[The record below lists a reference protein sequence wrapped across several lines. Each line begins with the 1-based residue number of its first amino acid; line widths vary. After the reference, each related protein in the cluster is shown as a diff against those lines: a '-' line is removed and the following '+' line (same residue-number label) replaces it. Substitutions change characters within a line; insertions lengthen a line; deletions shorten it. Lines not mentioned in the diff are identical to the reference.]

1 MNQRYVCISVASK
14 YSHCPLLCPSSHP
27 VAFSVHCPLIHSDVA
42 SGLSPWEL
50 QPGGEGQQLEDPLL
64 EIGFQAPSLKE
75 ALTASMSPDPQWPV
89 RGGGRARTPC
99 SVQLLNRGQ
108 EVLDLC

>member
-1 MNQRYVCISVASK
+1 M
-14 YSHCPLLCPSSHP
+14 
-27 VAFSVHCPLIHSDVA
+27 HSDVA

-50 QPGGEGQQLEDPLL
+50 HLVGEGQQLEDPLL

-99 SVQLLNRGQ
+99 AVQLLNRAQ
-108 EVLDLC
+108 EALDTC